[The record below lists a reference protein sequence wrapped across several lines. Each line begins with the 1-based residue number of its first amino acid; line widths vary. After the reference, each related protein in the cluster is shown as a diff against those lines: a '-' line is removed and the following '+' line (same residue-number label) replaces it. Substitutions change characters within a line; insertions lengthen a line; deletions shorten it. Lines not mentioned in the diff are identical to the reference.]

1 MKPAGLRRRCWPSAR
16 RGDIVTNEDKAGGG
30 EPVIFL
36 PVQAST
42 ATAIRPGWAIVG
54 IFIIML
60 VGAIAI
66 SRDFLMPITMSVLL
80 FFVFSPLRRRLG
92 RRGVPGWVTAT
103 IVTTGL
109 LAAMGA
115 VVLMLMGP
123 AGQLIAD
130 APTISHRLEQKFD
143 ALRDQIRGLQDVATK
158 IDEVAAA
165 EGPEPGVIKAETKP
179 ESLTMS
185 VVNATPALIGQLLFV
200 LILLFFLL
208 TSGDLLYLRIVQ
220 SFDTLKEKR
229 MAYQALRQIED
240 SLGSYLGTIS
250 LINIGLGAAIG
261 ITFWLMGMPAPS
273 LFGVTAFLL
282 NYIPYVG
289 LVIGAVSATAV
300 ALVSMDGFFWPV
312 MVGAAYVAINSV
324 EGQFVTPY
332 FLSRRLELNTVVVFV
347 AVALWAWL
355 WSVVG
360 MIVAVPI
367 LVVIRVLCEHIPG
380 MEKFAN
386 FLAGEDA
393 PSALPESEAEEES
406 APSATAAR

>member
-1 MKPAGLRRRCWPSAR
+1 MFGVTM
-16 RGDIVTNEDKAGGG
+16 GGIVAKRPTEGGKAAI
-30 EPVIFL
+30 VYL

-42 ATAIRPGWAIVG
+42 AMAIRPGWAIIG
-54 IFIIML
+54 IFLIL
-60 VGAIAI
+60 LFGAIAL
-66 SRDFLMPITMSVLL
+66 SRDFLMPITMAVLL

-92 RRGVPGWVTAT
+92 RRGIPAWVTAT
-103 IVTTGL
+103 IVTAGL

-123 AGQLIAD
+123 AGQVIAD
-130 APTISHRLEQKFD
+130 APTISHRLELKFD
-143 ALRDQIRGLQDVATK
+143 ALKDQIKGLQDAATK
-158 IDEVAAA
+158 IDEVAAG
-165 EGPEPGVIKAETKP
+165 EEPEPGVIKAEPKE

-185 VVNATPALIGQLLFV
+185 VVNATPGLIGQLIFV
-200 LILLFFLL
+200 LILLYFLL
-208 TSGDLLYLRIVQ
+208 ISGDLMYLKVVQ

-229 MAYQALRQIED
+229 VAYEALRQIED

-250 LINIGLGAAIG
+250 LINIGLGIAIG
-261 ITFWLMGMPAPS
+261 VTFWLMGMPAPS

-312 MVGAAYVAINSV
+312 MVGVAYVAINSV
-324 EGQFVTPY
+324 EGQVVTPY

-386 FLAGEDA
+386 FLGGEET
-393 PSALPESEAEEES
+393 PTLPEAGDEGA
-406 APSATAAR
+406 ADTVAAR